1 MLLKI
6 VMFWGLLCFV
16 FKNLI
21 YKIQDGPFVQGNI
34 LYIDLTLYD
43 LYHLVLMYKTA
54 SLITPNAV
62 TVNRNEMN
70 DGLFFPSSVK
80 IGVKCDRPI
89 RRWAPQS

>member
-6 VMFWGLLCFV
+6 VVFWDLLYFA

-21 YKIQDGPFVQGNI
+21 YKIQDSPFGQGNI

-43 LYHLVLMYKTA
+43 FYHLVLMYKTA

-62 TVNRNEMN
+62 IVNRNEMN

-80 IGVKCDRPI
+80 IGEM
-89 RRWAPQS
+89 

>member
-21 YKIQDGPFVQGNI
+21 YKIQDSPFVQGNI

-43 LYHLVLMYKTA
+43 LHYLLMYKTA

-62 TVNRNEMN
+62 IVNRNEMN
-70 DGLFFPSSVK
+70 YGLFFPSSVK
-80 IGVKCDRPI
+80 IGVKCDRSI
-89 RRWAPQS
+89 